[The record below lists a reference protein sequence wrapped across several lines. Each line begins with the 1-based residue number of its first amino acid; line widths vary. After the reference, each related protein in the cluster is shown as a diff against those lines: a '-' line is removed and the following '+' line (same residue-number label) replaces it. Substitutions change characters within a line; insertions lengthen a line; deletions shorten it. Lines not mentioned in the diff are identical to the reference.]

1 MANSGIA
8 WIDYAFDWCVILL
21 INVANVIGI
30 TYEEINVWLFCIIL
44 PIVLIILFFEVIRLR
59 LIIYGIRKNMSC
71 VQCSKKKLSIKI
83 WQTSLDRYVEF
94 CSEECMK
101 LYLMR
106 KYKKNQQSRAV
117 GLALELAERY

>member
-1 MANSGIA
+1 
-8 WIDYAFDWCVILL
+8 
-21 INVANVIGI
+21 
-30 TYEEINVWLFCIIL
+30 
-44 PIVLIILFFEVIRLR
+44 
-59 LIIYGIRKNMSC
+59 MSC

-106 KYKKNQQSRAV
+106 KYKKNQQSRAI